1 MKTTRL
7 ILLFLMTIL
16 LLTSCTKD
24 TPPCCDC
31 PVPYSETGRNIVGCK
46 MDGVPWRICYKGD
59 ALQGATSVYRDNN
72 NGRDYFSIVC
82 KKNISTSQ
90 EGIYLDM
97 WSPQIGIDFS
107 VTFAIKG
114 ESTLYTPGVYDI
126 DFVFPYH
133 MEITHF
139 DTINR
144 IVSGRF
150 ECTLKLGG
158 TTDPNILDTITITD
172 GVFDT
177 HY

>member
-7 ILLFLMTIL
+7 TLLFLMTTLI
-16 LLTSCTKD
+16 LTSCTKD
-24 TPPCCDC
+24 TPTCCDC
-31 PVPYSETGRNIVGCK
+31 PVPYSETGRNIIGCK

-59 ALQGATSVYRDNN
+59 ALQGATSVYLDNN
-72 NGRDYFSIVC
+72 YGRNFWKIKCNKLNSEIDERLIIHFDDPKVGTEIW
-82 KKNISTSQ
+82 ISY
-90 EGIYLDM
+90 EN
-97 WSPQIGIDFS
+97 
-107 VTFAIKG
+107 
-114 ESTLYTPGVYDI
+114 ESKESKYIQGAYDV
-126 DFVFPYH
+126 DQAFPYH

-144 IVSGRF
+144 VVSGRF

>member
-16 LLTSCTKD
+16 LIFSCTKD
-24 TPPCCDC
+24 TPACCDC
-31 PVPYSETGRNIVGCK
+31 PVVYSETGRNIVGFK

-59 ALQGATSVYRDNN
+59 ALKATTSVYQDISFGN
-72 NGRDYFSIVC
+72 DYLSIVC

-97 WSPQIGIDFS
+97 WSPQIGSDFS

-114 ESTLYTPGVYDI
+114 ESTLYNPGVYDI
-126 DFVFPYH
+126 DFVFPQH

-150 ECTLKLGG
+150 ECTL
-158 TTDPNILDTITITD
+158 TTNWFGSKDTIKVTD
-172 GVFDT
+172 GVFYT
-177 HY
+177 KY

>member
-16 LLTSCTKD
+16 FLTSCTKD

-31 PVPYSETGRNIVGCK
+31 PVLYSETGRNIVGCK
-46 MDGVPWRICYKGD
+46 MDGDPWRICYKGD
-59 ALQGATSVYRDNN
+59 LLKAPTSVYRDNN
-72 NGRDYFSIVC
+72 YGRNFWKIKCNKLNSEIDERLIIQFNDPKIGAGFG
-82 KKNISTSQ
+82 ISFENESKESKYI
-90 EGIYLDM
+90 EG
-97 WSPQIGIDFS
+97 
-107 VTFAIKG
+107 A
-114 ESTLYTPGVYDI
+114 YDV
-126 DFVFPYH
+126 DQAFPYH

-144 IVSGRF
+144 IVNGRF
-150 ECTLKLGG
+150 ECTLTRFGSIK
-158 TTDPNILDTITITD
+158 DTIKVTE

>member
-1 MKTTRL
+1 M
-7 ILLFLMTIL
+7 
-16 LLTSCTKD
+16 
-24 TPPCCDC
+24 
-31 PVPYSETGRNIVGCK
+31 
-46 MDGVPWRICYKGD
+46 
-59 ALQGATSVYRDNN
+59 
-72 NGRDYFSIVC
+72 
-82 KKNISTSQ
+82 
-90 EGIYLDM
+90 DM
-97 WSPQIGIDFS
+97 WSPQIGSDFS

-139 DTINR
+139 DTIKR

-150 ECTLKLGG
+150 ECTLTRFGSIK
-158 TTDPNILDTITITD
+158 DTIKVTD

>member
-16 LLTSCTKD
+16 FLTSCTKD

-31 PVPYSETGRNIVGCK
+31 PVLYSETGRNIVGCK
-46 MDGVPWRICYKGD
+46 MDGDPWRICYKGD
-59 ALQGATSVYRDNN
+59 LLKAPTSVYRDNN
-72 NGRDYFSIVC
+72 YGNDYLSIVC
-82 KKNISTSQ
+82 KKNTPSFQ

-97 WSPQIGIDFS
+97 WSPKIGSSFLVS
-107 VTFAIKG
+107 YSIKDD
-114 ESTLYTPGVYDI
+114 STLHTPGVYDI
-126 DFVFPYH
+126 DFAFPYH

>member
-16 LLTSCTKD
+16 FLTSCTKD

-31 PVPYSETGRNIVGCK
+31 PVLYSETGRNIVGCK
-46 MDGVPWRICYKGD
+46 MDGDPWRICYKGD
-59 ALQGATSVYRDNN
+59 LLKAPTSVYRDNN
-72 NGRDYFSIVC
+72 YGRNFWKIKCNKLNSEIDERLIIHFDDPKVGTEIW
-82 KKNISTSQ
+82 ISY
-90 EGIYLDM
+90 EN
-97 WSPQIGIDFS
+97 
-107 VTFAIKG
+107 
-114 ESTLYTPGVYDI
+114 ESKESKYIQGAYDV
-126 DFVFPYH
+126 DQAFPYH

-144 IVSGRF
+144 IVNGRF
-150 ECTLKLGG
+150 ECTLTRFGSIK
-158 TTDPNILDTITITD
+158 DTIKVTE

>member
-7 ILLFLMTIL
+7 ILLLLMTIL
-16 LLTSCTKD
+16 FLTSCTKD

-31 PVPYSETGRNIVGCK
+31 PVLYSETGRNIIGCK
-46 MDGVPWRICYKGD
+46 MDGVSWRICYKGD
-59 ALQGATSVYRDNN
+59 LLKAPTTAYRDNN
-72 NGRDYFSIVC
+72 YSRDYWEVKC
-82 KKNISTSQ
+82 TKKN
-90 EGIYLDM
+90 ENLDEIM
-97 WSPQIGIDFS
+97 FIDFNDPKVGAGIWIGFEYFS
-107 VTFAIKG
+107 NDSLWTK
-114 ESTLYTPGVYDI
+114 GVYNVDKA
-126 DFVFPYH
+126 FPYH

-150 ECTLKLGG
+150 ECTLTRFGSIK
-158 TTDPNILDTITITD
+158 DTIKVTD

>member
-7 ILLFLMTIL
+7 ILLFLMTTL

-31 PVPYSETGRNIVGCK
+31 PVLYSETGSNIIGCK

-59 ALQGATSVYRDNN
+59 LLKAATSVYQDISFGN
-72 NGRDYFSIVC
+72 DYLSIVC
-82 KKNISTSQ
+82 KKNTSSFQ

-97 WSPQIGIDFS
+97 WSPQIGSDFIVRYS
-107 VTFAIKG
+107 TKG
-114 ESTLYTPGVYDI
+114 EDTTYTPGVYSVDYSL
-126 DFVFPYH
+126 PQR

-150 ECTLKLGG
+150 ECTLITNWFGSK
-158 TTDPNILDTITITD
+158 DTIKVTD

>member
-16 LLTSCTKD
+16 FLTSCTKD

-31 PVPYSETGRNIVGCK
+31 PVLYSETGRNIVGCK
-46 MDGVPWRICYKGD
+46 MDGDPWRICYKGD
-59 ALQGATSVYRDNN
+59 LLKAPTSVYRDNN
-72 NGRDYFSIVC
+72 YGRNFWKIKCNKLNSEIDERLIIQFNDPKIGAGFG
-82 KKNISTSQ
+82 ISFENESKESKYI
-90 EGIYLDM
+90 EG
-97 WSPQIGIDFS
+97 
-107 VTFAIKG
+107 A
-114 ESTLYTPGVYDI
+114 YDV
-126 DFVFPYH
+126 DQAFPYH

-150 ECTLKLGG
+150 ECTLTRFGSIK
-158 TTDPNILDTITITD
+158 DTIKVTE